1 MRSRVTAFAPTGQL
15 VSRLMAITSTE
26 SFLALL
32 EKSQLLGPKDL
43 EKVRAAAGKYE
54 DAKALAKALIAARGL
69 TRWQAG
75 QLLAGRSSFTLG
87 KYRLVDLLGRGGMGS
102 VFAAEHKTLGRRV
115 ALKIISKQTGRDPE
129 QLERFLD
136 EARRIAALD
145 HPNIVRAFDV
155 DHEGE
160 RYFLV
165 LERVEG
171 RDLQQ
176 IVESDG
182 PLDVGRAARFIRQAA
197 LGLAH
202 AHDRKMIHCDIKP
215 ANLIVGSEDVV
226 KILDMGMAR
235 LMESDGSSSDSN
247 ENIVGT
253 IDYIAPE
260 QALEA
265 EDLDHRA
272 DIYSLGCTLY
282 FLLTSRPPF
291 GEGTLAQRIMK
302 HQTQTPRPI
311 SDTRSGVPDELA
323 EVCLKM
329 MAKKPEDR
337 FQNTAD
343 AAQALEP
350 WVGGDSKA
358 EPSGNVSVAS
368 AGPAVVELIDDDP
381 PKAKNDGEVSINVTD
396 SGSFT
401 SRGGS
406 SRGRRPAP
414 VKKADVEEPALVE
427 PIGFFDDPRKK
438 WATIIGAGLLLIA
451 GVTGGLAWSLGG
463 SEPTPDA
470 SAEKSLASAEPTPT
484 ASAAPVTESELE
496 LDDDLDLG
504 SRFGGGEESSAN
516 ATMSAEDKQPS
527 SAPNESDKP
536 AEPEGGTTPAPAE
549 PKSSPAS
556 KAGTPAPKTDEPK
569 PEETPKE
576 PAKEQPKNDEA
587 KKEEPKKE
595 EPKKEEP
602 KKAPKVQP
610 FKDFPKA
617 ANIPFLSD
625 NDPIGEASKAPLTLA
640 AVRGPSNVNWQMLL
654 VGGDKVLKGGRTFV
668 LARTESDVEK
678 AAWSIELSGNASGV
692 QEKIARVW
700 RQGENLRFQW
710 NDEAPE
716 TSANYLRNCFLQVRV
731 SGESR
736 YLALTEPVRAEPIQ
750 LDLLRGQNNASVA
763 IKFAP
768 DDDMLRLKFTK
779 VEGIK
784 KVRFDPAEPVAPKTQ
799 VAIHFV
805 YTDRYENDND
815 AVTFGVLPVVRRSS
829 LNVPVRF
836 VGTPQAKMIFQ
847 SLGNYK
853 EQQIGVMIDQ
863 SGNQRTELQK
873 KLTKAEGGERN
884 KFTQEIDALSR
895 QIWYAEF
902 FLKAHKKASLH
913 YQVVADVGGQELVLA
928 STN

>member
-1 MRSRVTAFAPTGQL
+1 
-15 VSRLMAITSTE
+15 MAITSTE

-32 EKSQLLGPKDL
+32 EKSQLLGAKDL
-43 EKVRAAAGKYE
+43 EKVRGVAGKYE
-54 DAKALAKALIAARGL
+54 DPKALARALVAAKGL

-176 IVESDG
+176 MVESDG
-182 PLDVGRAARFIRQAA
+182 PLDVGRAARFTRDAA

-215 ANLIVGSEDVV
+215 ANLIVGNEDVV

-235 LMESDGSSSDSN
+235 LVESDGSSSDSN

-291 GEGTLAQRIMK
+291 GDGTLAQRIMK

-323 EVCLKM
+323 AVCSKM

-337 FQNTAD
+337 FQNAAD
-343 AAQALEP
+343 VARALET
-350 WVGGDSKA
+350 WAAGDAKA
-358 EPSGNVSVAS
+358 GPRVDAPVAS
-368 AGPAVVELIDDDP
+368 SGPAVVELIDDEP
-381 PKAKNDGEVSINVTD
+381 PTAKDDGEVSISVTD
-396 SGSFT
+396 SGSF
-401 SRGGS
+401 SKRGGS
-406 SRGRRPAP
+406 SRGRRPSP
-414 VKKADVEEPALVE
+414 VQKTDVDEPALVE

-438 WATIIGAGLLLIA
+438 WATIIGAGLLVIA
-451 GVTGGLAWSLGG
+451 TVGGGLVWSLGG
-463 SEPTPDA
+463 GKATPDA
-470 SAEKSLASAEPTPT
+470 PTEKTLASAEATPAT
-484 ASAAPVTESELE
+484 PVAPASESELE
-496 LDDDLDLG
+496 LDDSVDLD
-504 SRFGGGEESSAN
+504 SMFGGGEKSSDN
-516 ATMSAEDKQPS
+516 EETPAEKELPS
-527 SAPNESDKP
+527 SAPGESEKP
-536 AEPEGGTTPAPAE
+536 AEPEGDTTPAIPAAE
-549 PKSSPAS
+549 KP
-556 KAGTPAPKTDEPK
+556 PAPKTDAPAPKVDKPK
-569 PEETPKE
+569 PKEAPKE
-576 PAKEQPKNDEA
+576 PAREES

-595 EPKKEEP
+595 ETKKAEP

-617 ANIPFLSD
+617 ASIPILSD

-640 AVRGPSNVNWQMLL
+640 AVRGPTDVNWQMLL

-668 LARTESDVEK
+668 LARTETDTAK
-678 AAWSIELSGNASGV
+678 AAWSIDLSGSSSGG

-710 NDEAPE
+710 NDEAPGA
-716 TSANYLRNCFLQVRV
+716 SANYLRNCFLQVRV

-736 YLALTEPVRAEPIQ
+736 YLALTEPVQAEPIQ
-750 LDLLRGQNNASVA
+750 LDLLRGQSNASVG
-763 IKFAP
+763 IKSAP
-768 DDDMLRLKFTK
+768 DNDMLRFKFTG

-799 VAIHFV
+799 VAVHFV
-805 YTDRYENDND
+805 YTDRYENDIN
-815 AVTFGVLPVVRRSS
+815 AVTFGILTTARRSS
-829 LNVPVRF
+829 LSLTMRSADSPEV
-836 VGTPQAKMIFQ
+836 KMFFQ
-847 SLGNYK
+847 SLGNYN
-853 EQQIGVMIDQ
+853 EQQIGVRIDQ
-863 SGNQRTELQK
+863 LGNQRTDLQR
-873 KLTKAEGGERN
+873 KLQQAQGGEKH

-902 FLKAHKKASLH
+902 FLKAHKKAALH
-913 YQVVADVGGQELVLA
+913 YQVVADVGGQELVLV
-928 STN
+928 STK

>member
-1 MRSRVTAFAPTGQL
+1 
-15 VSRLMAITSTE
+15 MAITSTE

-32 EKSQLLGPKDL
+32 EKSQLLGAKDL

-54 DAKALAKALIAARGL
+54 DAKALARALVAAKGL

-176 IVESDG
+176 MVESDG

-215 ANLIVGSEDVV
+215 ANLILGSDDVV

-235 LMESDGSSSDSN
+235 LVESDGSSSDSN

-291 GEGTLAQRIMK
+291 GDGTLAQRIMK

-337 FQNTAD
+337 FQNAAD
-343 AAQALEP
+343 VAQALEP
-350 WVGGDSKA
+350 WAGGDAKA
-358 EPSGNVSVAS
+358 RPRDDAPVAS
-368 AGPAVVELIDDDP
+368 SGPAVVELIDDEP
-381 PKAKNDGEVSINVTD
+381 PKANDDGEVSISVTD
-396 SGSFT
+396 SGSF
-401 SRGGS
+401 SKRGGS
-406 SRGRRPAP
+406 SRGRRPSPA
-414 VKKADVEEPALVE
+414 KKTDVVEPALVE

-438 WATIIGAGLLLIA
+438 WATIIGAGLLLIVVVA
-451 GVTGGLAWSLGG
+451 GSLAWSLGG
-463 SEPTPDA
+463 GKASPEA
-470 SAEKSLASAEPTPT
+470 SAEKTLASAESTPTPPVAP
-484 ASAAPVTESELE
+484 ASESELE
-496 LDDDLDLG
+496 LNDSLDLD
-504 SRFGGGEESSAN
+504 SMFGGGGEKSSAN
-516 ATMSAEDKQPS
+516 EKTPAEKQQPS
-527 SAPNESDKP
+527 PALGESEKP
-536 AEPEGGTTPAPAE
+536 AEPKGDTTPTTPEAAKSPP
-549 PKSSPAS
+549 PKAD
-556 KAGTPAPKTDEPK
+556 APAPKSDKPK
-569 PEETPKE
+569 PKEAPKE
-576 PAKEQPKNDEA
+576 PAKAEP
-587 KKEEPKKE
+587 KKEEPKKEETKE

-617 ANIPFLSD
+617 ASIPILSD
-625 NDPIGEASKAPLTLA
+625 NDPMGEASKAPLTLA
-640 AVRGPSNVNWQMLL
+640 AVRGPTDANWQMLL

-668 LARTESDVEK
+668 LARTETDAAK
-678 AAWSIELSGNASGV
+678 AAWSIDLSGSASGE

-710 NDEAPE
+710 DDEAPGA
-716 TSANYLRNCFLQVRV
+716 SANYLRNCFLQVRV

-736 YLALTEPVRAEPIQ
+736 HLALTEPVQAEPIQ
-750 LDLLRGQNNASVA
+750 LDLVRGQSNANAA
-763 IKFAP
+763 IKWAP
-768 DDDMLRLKFTK
+768 DSELLRFKFTK
-779 VEGIK
+779 VDGIE
-784 KVRFDPAEPVAPKTQ
+784 KVRFEPAEPVAPKTQ
-799 VAIHFV
+799 VAMHFV
-805 YTDRYENDND
+805 YTDRYDND
-815 AVTFGVLPVVRRSS
+815 INAVTFGILPTASRSS
-829 LNVPVRF
+829 LKVAMKF
-836 VGTPQAKMIFQ
+836 VDPPQAKMIFQ
-847 SLGNYK
+847 SLGNYND
-853 EQQIGVMIDQ
+853 QQIGVMIDQ
-863 SGNQRTELQK
+863 SGNQRTELQR
-873 KLTKAEGGERN
+873 KLAKAEGGE
-884 KFTQEIDALSR
+884 KHKITQEIDTLSR

-902 FLKAHKKASLH
+902 FLKAHKKAALH
-913 YQVVADVGGQELVLA
+913 YQVVADVGGQELVLV